1 MAPCFEGRFK
11 FMSEIFPSDFNSLT
25 LSRLIF
31 TAGHVAQWQVIH
43 LETCVARELKR
54 RREAAAEEGERSG
67 GKRGKTPSSS
77 SARKTPRHTPGKT
90 PGKKATGSS
99 PSLEEEM
106 GLIGATAEDVEGDM
120 IKRVCE
126 VDVGSTGLLSRFEP
140 LIVSVVANPS
150 QYRCPVLQT
159 SAVLALSKY
168 MMISHQLC
176 EKYLQLLFTVL
187 EKSADMAV
195 RANTIVAAGDLAFR
209 YPNLTEPWT
218 PHLYARL
225 QDPAPL
231 VRKNT
236 IIVLTHLI
244 LNDMIKVK
252 GQISEMALVLED
264 KDESIAANA
273 RFFFSQLA
281 KKGNDIYN
289 VLPNIISHLSD
300 PQRLVPR
307 EKFRNITRFLFSFVQ
322 KDKHCESLV
331 EKICHRFRATGSEQQ
346 WRDLAHCLTQI
357 NFNDRCVRKLQDNFT
372 CYQDKLVDRDV
383 YTSFTSVTNK
393 AKKFAKPETKAL
405 ITELEEMMKTAQQK
419 GLEELEAEKKA
430 RRSGRKRRMGETRL
444 SHHLQYHYLGRKLK
458 RLQRKHPNNS
468 DSRLQPKE
476 GLRK

>member
-1 MAPCFEGRFK
+1 MC
-11 FMSEIFPSDFNSLT
+11 
-25 LSRLIF
+25 
-31 TAGHVAQWQVIH
+31 
-43 LETCVARELKR
+43 
-54 RREAAAEEGERSG
+54 
-67 GKRGKTPSSS
+67 
-77 SARKTPRHTPGKT
+77 
-90 PGKKATGSS
+90 
-99 PSLEEEM
+99 
-106 GLIGATAEDVEGDM
+106 
-120 IKRVCE
+120 
-126 VDVGSTGLLSRFEP
+126 
-140 LIVSVVANPS
+140 
-150 QYRCPVLQT
+150 
-159 SAVLALSKY
+159 
-168 MMISHQLC
+168 SHQLC

-419 GLEELEAEKKA
+419 GLEELEDEREGEGDGEESEKKREKEENGRNASLSPPPIPLSRKKAKTTSKKASKQLRLQTPAKGRTEKVKSKVRVGTTRRLKALPVALESDEEKENSEWNEDDDFRTDVLTSA
-430 RRSGRKRRMGETRL
+430 RRAVANSGSITRRRPVRRVRGQKIRQL
-444 SHHLQYHYLGRKLK
+444 VFS
-458 RLQRKHPNNS
+458 S
-468 DSRLQPKE
+468 DEDEQSER
-476 GLRK
+476 